1 MTTGAP
7 RKPDESVA
15 SPDPIAA
22 PPEEGGAAGPRL
34 DAHRW
39 RELLSRYGTILFV
52 LGVMTYFTL
61 AASGDF
67 LTFGNLR
74 NVAVAVAPLAVL
86 AAGLTV
92 CLVAGDFDL
101 SIANNAILA
110 AVVAARIA
118 VDNDTVFWAF
128 SAGIGTALAVGFLN
142 GLVVTK
148 LGVNPFIATLAM
160 GLFILQ
166 GLGFVLSDTGTISS
180 GLPEGFNAI
189 GNDSFLGIRIL
200 LWVAVGTLVVLW
212 VVLKHT
218 ELGRRMDAVGGN
230 PSASRLAGIRLDRTR
245 IAAFAIS
252 GLCAGVCG
260 VLLASEFNIA
270 NANGQGTLLLDAFTA
285 AFIGSAT
292 LSAGRF
298 HIVGTAFGALV
309 LGMLTNGMT
318 LVGVSSDYQSIYK
331 GAILIGAVAFAALGR
346 TRQ

>member
-1 MTTGAP
+1 MTTGATAGDP
-7 RKPDESVA
+7 VT
-15 SPDPIAA
+15 SPDRAAA
-22 PPEEGGAAGPRL
+22 PPEEGGAARARPGG
-34 DAHRW
+34 HRV
-39 RELLSRYGTILFV
+39 RALMSRYGTIIFV
-52 LGVMTYFTL
+52 LGVMAYFSLSAEHFL
-61 AASGDF
+61 AA
-67 LTFGNLR
+67 GNFK
-74 NVAVAVAPLAVL
+74 NIAVAVAPLAVL

-110 AVVAARIA
+110 AVVAAK
-118 VDNDTVFWAF
+118 VGVENDTVLWAF
-128 SAGIGTALAVGFLN
+128 AAGIATAVAVGFVN

-180 GLPEGFNAI
+180 GMPEGFNSL
-189 GNDSFLGIRIL
+189 GNDSFLGIRLL
-200 LWVAVGTLVVLW
+200 LWVAVGVLAVLW
-212 VVLKHT
+212 AVLNHT

-245 IAAFAIS
+245 IAAFTIS
-252 GLCAGVCG
+252 GLCAGITG
-260 VLLASEFNIA
+260 ILIASEFNLA

-346 TRQ
+346 ERR